1 MYTRMQ
7 AIKAYLENLA
17 DNDLFDLVVEESNNE
32 EGNQLDEFDYYPMDE
47 IDIDLENK
55 SPIKILQMAQY
66 GDFNVD
72 EEFYKID
79 GNRNL
84 ESAYVFEVVDL
95 IRTDLNSG
103 EYSEILNYFDDSYR
117 CKKGDYTLDSILQAD
132 SDDKFDDEFELIDTE
147 DDEEN
152 E

>member
-17 DNDLFDLVVEESNNE
+17 DDDLFNLVVEEANNE
-32 EGNQLDEFDYYPMDE
+32 EGNELEEFDYYPMDE
-47 IDIDLENK
+47 INMDLENK
-55 SPIKILQMAQY
+55 SPIEILQMAQY
-66 GDFNVD
+66 GDFDVD
-72 EEFYKID
+72 KELYKID

-84 ESAYVFEVVDL
+84 ESAYVFEVVNS

-117 CKKGDYTLDSILQAD
+117 CKKGDYDFDSILQAD
-132 SDDKFDDEFELIDTE
+132 STDMFDDEFNLIDME
-147 DDEEN
+147 DDEN